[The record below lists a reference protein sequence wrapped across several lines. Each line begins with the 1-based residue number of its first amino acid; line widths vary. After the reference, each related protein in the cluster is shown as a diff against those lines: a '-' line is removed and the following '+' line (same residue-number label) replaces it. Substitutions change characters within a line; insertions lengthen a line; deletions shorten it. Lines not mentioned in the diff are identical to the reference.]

1 MTDHRRL
8 SKPEIEIL
16 RRSVGASGQLPRD
29 QVERLLDEVALL
41 LHEREEVEHLVA
53 QLAPPW
59 RDVRGALNEIHRVL
73 QQSEQTKARHE
84 SG

>member
-1 MTDHRRL
+1 MSEPRRL
-8 SKPEIEIL
+8 SKPELEIL

-41 LHEREEVEHLVA
+41 LDEREKVELLVA
-53 QLAPPW
+53 ELAPPW
-59 RDVRGALNEIHRVL
+59 RDVRGALNEIHNVL
-73 QQSEQTKARHE
+73 GRRDRNRTRGD